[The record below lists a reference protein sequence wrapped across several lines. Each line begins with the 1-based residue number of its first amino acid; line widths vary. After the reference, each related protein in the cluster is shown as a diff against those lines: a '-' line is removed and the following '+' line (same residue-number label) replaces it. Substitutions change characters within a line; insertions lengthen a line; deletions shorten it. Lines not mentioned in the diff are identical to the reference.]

1 MRTESRH
8 LQRNS
13 NRHSNR
19 PLRPNNGV
27 RSTNIWSFFKSPSG
41 LNRSVRRE
49 NDRQVGNLGSIVTET
64 GKSSQRVKERDIG
77 RPWASLV
84 VLLLALW
91 LELVPATL
99 EAAGV
104 ARPDGPPAPTI
115 VFMTDFGV
123 ANDAVAICKGVMWSI
138 NPDLRI
144 VDLTHQVTPYSIL
157 DGARFL
163 AGASPYYP
171 SSTVFVTVIDP
182 GVGSARKAVVVKS
195 KRGQYFVLPDNGL
208 ITLVADRDGIEGAR
222 EITNPSWM
230 RGEAIS
236 SSFHGRD
243 IFSPV
248 GAHLAQGED
257 WTEVGPELEVKSLV
271 RLNIP
276 LAKKDEKGIAGE
288 IIALDDPFGSL
299 ISNIE
304 GKDFLSLGYAQ
315 GDKVR
320 VTLGERR
327 MVLLFAKTFSDVPVA
342 EPLVYID
349 SRGYVGLAVNQR
361 DFARTYSV
369 KPPLPIFVARKGKE
383 GSEHE

>member
-1 MRTESRH
+1 MVTK
-8 LQRNS
+8 
-13 NRHSNR
+13 
-19 PLRPNNGV
+19 PD
-27 RSTNIWSFFKSPSG
+27 RSSA
-41 LNRSVRRE
+41 RRG
-49 NDRQVGNLGSIVTET
+49 D
-64 GKSSQRVKERDIG
+64 ERDARG
-77 RPWASLV
+77 QRASLL
-84 VLLLALW
+84 VLLVALSLA
-91 LELVPATL
+91 LVPATPA
-99 EAAGV
+99 AAGLP
-104 ARPDGPPAPTI
+104 RRDGSRAPTI

-138 NPDLRI
+138 TPDLRI

-182 GVGSARKAVVVKS
+182 GVGSSRKAVVVKS
-195 KRGQYFVLPDNGL
+195 KHGQYFVLPDNGL
-208 ITLVADRDGIEGAR
+208 ITLVEDRDGIEGAR

-236 SSFHGRD
+236 STFHGRD

-257 WTEVGPELEVKSLV
+257 WTEVGPELEVKTLV

-304 GKDFLSLGYAQ
+304 GKDFLSLGYSC
-315 GDKVR
+315 GGKVR
-320 VTLGERR
+320 VTLGERQ
-327 MVLLFAKTFSDVPVA
+327 MILPFVKTFSDVPVG
-342 EPLVYID
+342 EPLLYID
-349 SRGYVGLAVNQR
+349 SRGYLGLAVNQR
-361 DFARTYSV
+361 DFAQTYNV
-369 KPPLPIFVARKGKE
+369 KPPLPLFVARKGTE
-383 GSEHE
+383 AGRQ